1 MKFLHK
7 ISVTTILG
15 LLSIPTYAVPNVWT
29 SSFTQGYTEYVLS
42 NSKNQTII
50 VACNEYAD
58 IHSDHGFYYYP
69 KGLNGNSLPL
79 RNISILFDNSTVA
92 YPPQDGGLPTSTRG
106 GANEW
111 INFTRAI
118 SKAKKLIYIQTI
130 SSLQHLHQHLTVL
143 NPLLESLLN
152 VNPQDNNLLCYIIH
166 SY

>member
-29 SSFTQGYTEYVLS
+29 SAFTQGYTEYVLS

-118 SKAKKLIYIQTI
+118 SKAKKIDLYSNNKLIAAFTPTSNSVKSIARE
-130 SSLQHLHQHLTVL
+130 LAKCK
-143 NPLLESLLN
+143 PAG
-152 VNPQDNNLLCYIIH
+152 
-166 SY
+166 

>member
-29 SSFTQGYTEYVLS
+29 SAFTQGYTEYVLS

-58 IHSDHGFYYYP
+58 IHSDHGFHYYP

-79 RNISILFDNSTVA
+79 QNISILFDNSTVA

-118 SKAKKLIYIQTI
+118 SKAKKIDLYSNNKLIATFTPTSNSVKSIARE
-130 SSLQHLHQHLTVL
+130 LAKCK
-143 NPLLESLLN
+143 PAG
-152 VNPQDNNLLCYIIH
+152 
-166 SY
+166 

>member
-58 IHSDHGFYYYP
+58 IHSDHGFHYYP

-118 SKAKKLIYIQTI
+118 SKAKKIDLYSNNKLIATFTPTSNSVKSIARE
-130 SSLQHLHQHLTVL
+130 LAKCK
-143 NPLLESLLN
+143 PAG
-152 VNPQDNNLLCYIIH
+152 
-166 SY
+166 

>member
-29 SSFTQGYTEYVLS
+29 SAFTQGYTEYVLS

-58 IHSDHGFYYYP
+58 IHSDHGFHYYP

-111 INFTRAI
+111 IDFTRAI
-118 SKAKKLIYIQTI
+118 SKAKKIDLYSNNKLIATFTPTSNSVKSIARE
-130 SSLQHLHQHLTVL
+130 LAKCK
-143 NPLLESLLN
+143 PAG
-152 VNPQDNNLLCYIIH
+152 
-166 SY
+166 

>member
-58 IHSDHGFYYYP
+58 IHSDHGFHYYP

-118 SKAKKLIYIQTI
+118 SKAKKIDLYSNNKLIAAFTPTSNSVKSIARE
-130 SSLQHLHQHLTVL
+130 LAKCK
-143 NPLLESLLN
+143 PAG
-152 VNPQDNNLLCYIIH
+152 
-166 SY
+166 

>member
-29 SSFTQGYTEYVLS
+29 SAFTQGYTEYVLS

-58 IHSDHGFYYYP
+58 IHSDHGFHYYP

-79 RNISILFDNSTVA
+79 RNIRILFDNSTVA

-118 SKAKKLIYIQTI
+118 SKAKKIDLYSNNKLIATFTPTSNSVKSIARELAKCKPDRK
-130 SSLQHLHQHLTVL
+130 SV
-143 NPLLESLLN
+143 
-152 VNPQDNNLLCYIIH
+152 V
-166 SY
+166 

>member
-29 SSFTQGYTEYVLS
+29 SAFTQGYTEYVLS

-58 IHSDHGFYYYP
+58 IHSDHGFHYYP

-118 SKAKKLIYIQTI
+118 SKAKKIDLYSNNKLIATFTPTSNSVKSIARE
-130 SSLQHLHQHLTVL
+130 LAKCK
-143 NPLLESLLN
+143 PAG
-152 VNPQDNNLLCYIIH
+152 
-166 SY
+166 

>member
-58 IHSDHGFYYYP
+58 IHSDHGFHYYP

-79 RNISILFDNSTVA
+79 RNISILVDNSTVA

-118 SKAKKLIYIQTI
+118 SKAKKIDLYSNNKLIATFTPTSNSVKSIARE
-130 SSLQHLHQHLTVL
+130 LAKCR
-143 NPLLESLLN
+143 PAG
-152 VNPQDNNLLCYIIH
+152 
-166 SY
+166 

>member
-58 IHSDHGFYYYP
+58 IHSDHGFHYYP

-118 SKAKKLIYIQTI
+118 SKAKKIDLYSNNKLIAAFTPTSNSVKSIARE
-130 SSLQHLHQHLTVL
+130 LAKCR
-143 NPLLESLLN
+143 PAG
-152 VNPQDNNLLCYIIH
+152 
-166 SY
+166 

>member
-29 SSFTQGYTEYVLS
+29 SFFTQGYTEYVLS

-118 SKAKKLIYIQTI
+118 SKAKKIDLYSNNKLIAAFTPTSNSVKSIARE
-130 SSLQHLHQHLTVL
+130 LAKCK
-143 NPLLESLLN
+143 PAG
-152 VNPQDNNLLCYIIH
+152 
-166 SY
+166 

>member
-29 SSFTQGYTEYVLS
+29 SSLTQGYTEYVLS
-42 NSKNQTII
+42 NSRNQTII

-58 IHSDHGFYYYP
+58 IHSDHGFHYYP

-118 SKAKKLIYIQTI
+118 SKAKKIDLYSNNKLIATFTP
-130 SSLQHLHQHLTVL
+130 SSNSVKSIARELAKCK
-143 NPLLESLLN
+143 PAG
-152 VNPQDNNLLCYIIH
+152 
-166 SY
+166 

>member
-29 SSFTQGYTEYVLS
+29 SSFLQGYTEYVLS

-58 IHSDHGFYYYP
+58 IHFDHDFSYYP

-118 SKAKKLIYIQTI
+118 SKAKKIDLYSNNKLIATFTPTANSVKSIARE
-130 SSLQHLHQHLTVL
+130 LAKCK
-143 NPLLESLLN
+143 PAG
-152 VNPQDNNLLCYIIH
+152 
-166 SY
+166 

>member
-1 MKFLHK
+1 MKFLYK

-58 IHSDHGFYYYP
+58 IHSDHGFHYYP

-118 SKAKKLIYIQTI
+118 SKAKKIDLYSNNKLIAAFTPTSNSVKSIARE
-130 SSLQHLHQHLTVL
+130 LAKCK
-143 NPLLESLLN
+143 PAG
-152 VNPQDNNLLCYIIH
+152 
-166 SY
+166 

>member
-42 NSKNQTII
+42 NSRNQTII

-58 IHSDHGFYYYP
+58 IHSDHGFHYYP

-118 SKAKKLIYIQTI
+118 SKAKKIDLYSNNKLIATFTP
-130 SSLQHLHQHLTVL
+130 SSKSVKSIARELAKCK
-143 NPLLESLLN
+143 PAG
-152 VNPQDNNLLCYIIH
+152 
-166 SY
+166 

>member
-42 NSKNQTII
+42 NSRNQTII

-58 IHSDHGFYYYP
+58 IHSDHGFHYYP
-69 KGLNGNSLPL
+69 EGLNGNSLPL

-118 SKAKKLIYIQTI
+118 SKAKKIDLYSNNKLIATFTP
-130 SSLQHLHQHLTVL
+130 SSNSVKSIARELAKCK
-143 NPLLESLLN
+143 PAG
-152 VNPQDNNLLCYIIH
+152 
-166 SY
+166 

>member
-29 SSFTQGYTEYVLS
+29 SAFTQGYTEYVLS

-58 IHSDHGFYYYP
+58 IHSDHGFHYYP

-79 RNISILFDNSTVA
+79 RNIRILFDNSTVA

-118 SKAKKLIYIQTI
+118 SKAKKIDLYSNNKLIATFTPTSNSVKSIARE
-130 SSLQHLHQHLTVL
+130 LAKCK
-143 NPLLESLLN
+143 PAG
-152 VNPQDNNLLCYIIH
+152 
-166 SY
+166 

>member
-118 SKAKKLIYIQTI
+118 SKAKKIDLYSNNKLIAAFTPTSNSVKSIARK
-130 SSLQHLHQHLTVL
+130 LAKCKLAG
-143 NPLLESLLN
+143 
-152 VNPQDNNLLCYIIH
+152 
-166 SY
+166 